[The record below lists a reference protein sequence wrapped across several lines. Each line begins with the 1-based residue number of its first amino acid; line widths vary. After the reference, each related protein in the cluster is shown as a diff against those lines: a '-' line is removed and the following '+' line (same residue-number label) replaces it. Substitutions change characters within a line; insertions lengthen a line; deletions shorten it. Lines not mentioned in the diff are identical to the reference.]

1 MSKTLLKQITPTVS
15 WHFALFFGERAK
27 LLSEIVACS
36 CYVLNEDGLCDQ
48 APDCLVVGKQ
58 AHPLSIS
65 NELHDFFRVNTEHNS
80 TMVCNSYFGLV
91 ELYSEDGVA
100 LGDLLLTKWE
110 SHQ

>member
-1 MSKTLLKQITPTVS
+1 MSKTLLKQIIPTVS

-36 CYVLNEDGLCDQ
+36 RYVMNEDGLCDP
-48 APDCLVVGKQ
+48 APDRLVVGKQ

-65 NELHDFFRVNTEHNS
+65 NELRDFFGVSAEHDS
-80 TMVCNSYFGLV
+80 TVLCNSYFGLV
-91 ELYSEDGVA
+91 ELYSEDGVT

-110 SHQ
+110 SR